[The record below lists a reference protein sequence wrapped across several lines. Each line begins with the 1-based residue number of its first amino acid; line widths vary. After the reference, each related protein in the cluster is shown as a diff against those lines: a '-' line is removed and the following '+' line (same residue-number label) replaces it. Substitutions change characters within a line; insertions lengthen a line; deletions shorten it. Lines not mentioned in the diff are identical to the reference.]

1 VSVAASAPAT
11 GWRAALRL
19 YRQPRMLTML
29 LLGFSAGLPFYLV
42 FQTLSAWLR
51 QAHIERSTIGMLA
64 WVGTVYSL
72 KFLWAPVVD
81 RVSIPLLTRSLGR
94 RRSWMLLAQFGI
106 GCGLINLSLSDPSAG
121 VTRMALWALFVAFC
135 AATQDIAIDAWRI
148 ESAAV
153 AQQGA
158 MAAAYQI
165 GYRVALIA
173 ASAGAFTIADRY
185 SWHASYLT
193 MALLVGVGVG
203 TTLMAAEPGGARRD
217 AGLLREQRVADW
229 LARRAHWP
237 QSLQQAGAWFVGAVI
252 CPLLDFFGRYGALL
266 AVIILLFMGSY
277 RLTEFTMGSM
287 SNSFYIDRG
296 YSLTQIAA
304 VVKLYGLAMSLVG
317 VVIAGFV
324 IARLGLLRSL
334 IVGSLM
340 IMLSN
345 VGFSLL
351 ARAATP
357 TLLDLGL
364 VNAFDNLAQ
373 AMHGTAL
380 IAFLSSLTSARYTAT
395 QYALFSSLYALP
407 GKILEGLSG
416 FVVDAVGYSWF
427 FLYTASLSVPALL
440 LLWYLGGQG
449 QLMQGGAAA
458 PSGRGN

>member
-1 VSVAASAPAT
+1 VSEAARSAGG
-11 GWRAALRL
+11 GWGAALRL
-19 YRQPRMLTML
+19 YAQPRMLTML

-51 QAHIERSTIGMLA
+51 QSHIERATIGMLA
-64 WVGTVYSL
+64 WVGTAYSL
-72 KFLWAPVVD
+72 KFLWAPIVD
-81 RVSIPLLTRSLGR
+81 RVPVPLLTRLLGR
-94 RRSWMLLAQFGI
+94 RRSWMLLAQAGI
-106 GCGLINLSLSDPSAG
+106 GIGLLNLALADPAAG

-135 AATQDIAIDAWRI
+135 AATQDIAVDAWRI

-165 GYRVALIA
+165 GYRIALIT
-173 ASAGAFTIADRY
+173 ASAGAFAIADRVG
-185 SWHASYLT
+185 WRASYTT
-193 MALLVGVGVG
+193 MAVLVAVGAF
-203 TTLMAAEPGGARRD
+203 TTLLAAEPNVALRT
-217 AGLLREQRVADW
+217 AEYTREQAVIDW

-237 QSLQQAGAWFVGAVI
+237 AALRNAGAWFMGAVI
-252 CPLLDFFGRYGALL
+252 CPLIDFFARYGAAL
-266 AVIILLFMGSY
+266 AVVALLFMGSY

-317 VVIAGFV
+317 VVIAGV
-324 IARLGLLRSL
+324 VVARLGLLRAL
-334 IVGSLM
+334 IAGSVM

-345 VGFSLL
+345 VGFSML
-351 ARAATP
+351 ARAAEP
-357 TLLDLGL
+357 SLLGLGL
-364 VNAFDNLAQ
+364 VNGFDNLAQ

-416 FVVDAVGYSWF
+416 FVVDAVGYPWF
-427 FLYTASLSVPALL
+427 FLYTASLSIPALL
-440 LLWYLGGQG
+440 LLWWLNGRMQFAQG
-449 QLMQGGAAA
+449 VA
-458 PSGRGN
+458 PTPEARGN